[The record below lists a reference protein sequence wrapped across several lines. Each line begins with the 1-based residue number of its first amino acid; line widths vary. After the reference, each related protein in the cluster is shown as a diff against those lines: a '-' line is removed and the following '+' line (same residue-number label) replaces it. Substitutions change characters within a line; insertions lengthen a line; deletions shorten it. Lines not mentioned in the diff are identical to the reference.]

1 MSSRIVYSAI
11 FQQKEVVVSY
21 SETTGNFK
29 EISQQIVE
37 HLPKDIEK
45 ISYIY
50 DKEFHFY
57 FLTVLV
63 ILSM

>member
-11 FQQKEVVVSY
+11 FQQKKVVVYY

-37 HLPKDIEK
+37 NLPKETEK
-45 ISYIY
+45 VSYIY
-50 DKEFHFY
+50 DKEFPFY
-57 FLTVLV
+57 FLKFF
-63 ILSM
+63 